1 MRRNKSEKNYH
12 YEQKEKEVKTM
23 YSKRG
28 IILALALLLALT
40 MPVAVDSARQVIMG
54 EIQGLNCAIHG
65 HKCPQ
70 GRLDVHVATEPDFVL
85 LLLTEGVSTYHPL
98 PNLPRDVKV
107 RYVGKSVIVTGG
119 VNPKD
124 NSIVVDRFEVK
135 RGMFYRCVWSKE
147 IQQQAWR

>member
-1 MRRNKSEKNYH
+1 
-12 YEQKEKEVKTM
+12 M

-28 IILALALLLALT
+28 IILALAFFLVLTIPFLADGA
-40 MPVAVDSARQVIMG
+40 PRAIMG

-85 LLLTEGVSTYHPL
+85 VLSVEGSSTYYLL

-107 RYVGKSVIVTGG
+107 RHVGESVLVAGEA
-119 VNPKD
+119 NPKD
-124 NSIVVDRFEVK
+124 NSILVKRFEVK
-135 RGMFYRCVWSKE
+135 RGVFYRLAWSRE